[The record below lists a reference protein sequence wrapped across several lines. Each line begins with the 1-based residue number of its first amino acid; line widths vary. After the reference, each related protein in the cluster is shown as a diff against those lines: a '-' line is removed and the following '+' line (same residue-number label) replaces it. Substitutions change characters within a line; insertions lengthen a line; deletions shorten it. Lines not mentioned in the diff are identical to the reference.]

1 MKATG
6 DTLARV
12 TGVPDLSELQRE
24 YERAGVSYGWWG
36 DDATDSRLM
45 KWDGQSKDGRKHKKD
60 KGTDVFPWENAF
72 DTRVPTVDTIIN
84 YLVSVLMV
92 AFDRGVLRCQA
103 TEAGDL
109 DSAARLQKVMEY
121 YRQLLRRTLREEAEL
136 LLQNALTYGAA
147 LWTIGWERR
156 LGTTKDRLLM
166 DDLLAMAASAEPGN
180 PLAALPQLLMDPAMD
195 DAVVELLLGIVPDL
209 QTKQA
214 AKRALKALRNEGV
227 AEYRRAFVVRNAPC
241 VRALRFGRD
250 VFMPPETSDL
260 QRARVLFVR
269 DFYTETEIR
278 EKVQTEGWN
287 AQWAELA
294 IASAG
299 KMSSWSSLD
308 REDDRTTKTLT
319 LQWTDIDTENNLI
332 EIVHAYQRQ
341 LDEQDIPRIQCT
353 IWCPCVKEGR
363 TETATANSYA
373 AHYPADLAHQ
383 TLPMVVY
390 QWERFSRRILASR
403 GVPEI
408 AYTWQLEEKTQCDML
423 ADLASISVNPPRR
436 TTNTRGQKYEWGPG
450 AQTVGRQGELE
461 PFQTTAQNAP
471 LAFQIMEMLRRR
483 RAEYFGIMDETVP
496 AALWQARL
504 GHIVGNWL
512 ACCEEMFGQMAA
524 LVLDE
529 ENVSTEELER
539 ITGVSLEGLDR
550 SPEAIARRFDWR
562 MQFDARDLDM
572 DYTLKKLETV
582 ATLAVPLDREGMI
595 SYGKLVGAILTQ
607 VDPTYAEA
615 LLGDPQAAAEKIVG
629 EVDNEFVRMLAGNEA
644 KYVVNDPTAQLRL
657 QAANAIVQKNPKYQQ
672 AYQGDERFREVVDNF
687 MKNLQQSIVQTGE
700 NVQTGRTGVK
710 PVS

>member
-1 MKATG
+1 MT
-6 DTLARV
+6 
-12 TGVPDLSELQRE
+12 PDLSELQRE
-24 YERAGVSYGWWG
+24 YERSGVSFGWWG
-36 DDATDSRLM
+36 DDANDTRLM
-45 KWDGQSKDGRKHKKD
+45 RWEGQSADGRKHKKD

-72 DTRVPTVDTIIN
+72 DTRVPTVDTIVN
-84 YLVSVLMV
+84 YLVAVMMV

-109 DSAARLQKVMEY
+109 DAAAKLQKVMEY
-121 YRQLLRRTLREEAEL
+121 YRSLLRRMLREEAEL

-147 LWTIGWERR
+147 LWEVRWERR
-156 LGTTKDRLLM
+156 LGTVKDRILM
-166 DDLLAMAASAEPGN
+166 DDLLAMAASAAPGN
-180 PLAALPQLLMDPAMD
+180 PLAALPQLIGDPAMD
-195 DAVVELLLGIVPDL
+195 DVVCDLLLALTPDL
-209 QTKQA
+209 GTKAA

-227 AEYRRAFVVRNAPC
+227 AEYRRAFVARNAPC

-269 DFYTETEIR
+269 DFFTETEIR
-278 EKVQTEGWN
+278 EKVNTEGWN
-287 AQWAELA
+287 AEWAEEA

-299 KMSSWSSLD
+299 KMSSWASLD
-308 REDDRTTKTLT
+308 REDRTTKTLT
-319 LQWTDIDTENNLI
+319 LQWTDIDTESNLI
-332 EIVHAYQRQ
+332 EVVHAYQRQ
-341 LDEQDIPRIQCT
+341 LDEQGIPRITCT
-353 IWCPCVKEGR
+353 VWSPCVKNDRQGQ
-363 TETATANSYA
+363 TSTASFA

-383 TLPMVVY
+383 NLPMVVY

-450 AQTVGRQGELE
+450 AQTSGRAGELE
-461 PFQTTAQNAP
+461 PFQVQAHNAP

-496 AALWQARL
+496 PALWQAKL

-512 ACCEEMFGQMAA
+512 CCCEEMFGQMAA

-550 SPEAIARRFDWR
+550 SPEAIARMFDWR

-629 EVDNEFVRMLAGNEA
+629 EVDDEFVRMLAGNEA
-644 KYVVNDPTAQLRL
+644 KYVENDPTAQLRA
-657 QAANAIVQKNPKYQQ
+657 QAADEIVKKNPKYQQ
-672 AYQGDERFREVVDNF
+672 AYQGDERFREVVDNY

-700 NVQTGRTGVK
+700 NVTTGRTGVK